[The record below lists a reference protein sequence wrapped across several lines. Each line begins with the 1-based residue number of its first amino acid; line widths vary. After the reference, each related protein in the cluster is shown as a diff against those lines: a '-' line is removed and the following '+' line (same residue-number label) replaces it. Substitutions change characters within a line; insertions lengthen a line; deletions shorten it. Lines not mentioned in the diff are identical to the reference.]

1 MYSTLKAAGLGRGS
15 FVRAAG
21 GLMRASGMLKNAAV
35 GGLRKL
41 NHICVWAAV
50 EGSLIT
56 DPYERM

>member
-1 MYSTLKAAGLGRGS
+1 MYSTLKAAGFAAGS
-15 FVRAAG
+15 SARAAG

-41 NHICVWAAV
+41 NHICVWAAGKV
-50 EGSLIT
+50 SLIT